1 MAQPGSGNEDGFE
14 AGARARGL
22 MRGAAVAALATQAG
36 GQPFASLVTPAVAP
50 DGAVLLFLSTLSEHT
65 RHLLAEPRCS
75 LLFTGPAPEI
85 NPQTAPRVTV
95 TGLAI
100 PVPEDEADALKSRW
114 LLRHP
119 YAALYAGFGD
129 FDLWRVRPAGALLVA
144 GVAQARR
151 LRSGELVPEPDAV
164 AAVAGAEAELLVA
177 LNAGHAAALAAA
189 GARLSGGRTGAWRL
203 LGLDVD
209 GADLGCEEAV
219 VRLPLPVPA
228 ASPEELRDGL
238 FALL

>member
-1 MAQPGSGNEDGFE
+1 
-14 AGARARGL
+14 
-22 MRGAAVAALATQAG
+22 MRGAAVATLATQAG

-129 FDLWRVRPAGALLVA
+129 FDLWRVRPASALLVA
-144 GVAQARR
+144 GFAQARR
-151 LRSGELVPEPDAV
+151 LRGGELAPEREAA
-164 AAVAGAEAELLVA
+164 AAVAGAEAELLAA
-177 LNAGHAAALAAA
+177 LNDGHAAALAAA

-209 GADLGCEEAV
+209 GADLGCGEAV

-228 ASPEELRDGL
+228 TSPEALRDGL
-238 FALL
+238 LAVL

>member
-1 MAQPGSGNEDGFE
+1 MAQPGSGNEEGFA

-22 MRGAAVAALATQAG
+22 MRGAAVATLATQAG

-65 RHLLAEPRCS
+65 RHLLAEPRCA

-100 PVPEDEADALKSRW
+100 PVPEDEVDALKSRW

-129 FDLWRVRPAGALLVA
+129 FDLWRVRPASALLVA
-144 GVAQARR
+144 GFAQARR
-151 LRSGELVPEPDAV
+151 LRGGELAPERDAA
-164 AAVAGAEAELLVA
+164 AAVAGAEAELLAA

-228 ASPEELRDGL
+228 TLPEALRDGL
-238 FALL
+238 LALL